1 MKGCKIFL
9 FIYLIFISTLCCA
22 QTNEIDSLKLLV
34 SASKDD
40 TFKVDQLLQLS
51 KAYASSFPESA
62 MSSGNEALHLAK
74 KLHYKT
80 GTAYALKSIGMAYYN
95 QAKYVDAVE
104 NWNQSY
110 LLFDSI
116 GDRANEALML
126 SNIGS
131 VYMNQGDYAKA
142 LDYFFKSL
150 QISEQR
156 KDRINMARAMGNIG
170 TAYSN
175 NEFTHGKALDYYL
188 KALAISE
195 ELDDKNTMGA
205 ALVNLGEVYLKQN
218 KDDSALYYFKGSLK
232 AYENTENVP
241 YSLNDIGKIYTKKG
255 NYNLAQQYH
264 EKALAFALK
273 GNLQLDIVQS
283 YLGLGSNSYKSGN
296 YSSARD
302 AYEKARSIAHDIN
315 SKNDLKEAYKGLAD
329 TYAAT
334 KDFSHAYK
342 YQTLYTNIK
351 DTLINFDI
359 AQKITNLQNNFELQ
373 RKQAQIDSLTRN
385 KQLQTLELKRQEFV
399 RNTLIA
405 SLVFVF
411 IITFVLFKLYRKVGR
426 RTTQLRRSLEEL
438 KATQAQLIQSEKM
451 ASLGLLT
458 AGIGHEIQNPLN
470 FVNNFSELNVELL
483 QELEEG
489 PLSKL
494 SEVDKTEADEIV
506 RDLAQNMEKINH
518 HGKRADAIIKGMLQH
533 SRKNTGQMESTNIN
547 ALADEYLRLSY
558 HGLNPKDKSSKI
570 NIDTNY
576 DEVLSSNEGKID
588 INPQDFGRVLLNLYN
603 NAFYSMTEKKAK
615 LGPGYEPI
623 LTVVT
628 QKLNDKIEIRV
639 KDNGGGIAQNVLDK
653 IFQPFFT
660 TKPTGQGTGLG
671 LSLSYD
677 ITKAHG
683 GDLKVLTREGEFA
696 EFIIDIPTN

>member
-9 FIYLIFISTLCCA
+9 FIYFIFISTLCCA
-22 QTNEIDSLKLLV
+22 QTKEIDSLKLLV

-40 TFKVDQLLQLS
+40 TSKVDQLLELS

-62 MSSGNEALHLAK
+62 MSSSNEALHLAK
-74 KLHYKT
+74 KLRYET

-95 QAKYVDAVE
+95 QAKYVETIE

-110 LLFDSI
+110 ILFDSI
-116 GDRANEALML
+116 GDKANEALML

-131 VYMNQGDYAKA
+131 VYLNQGDYAKA

-150 QISEQR
+150 QISELR
-156 KDRINMARAMGNIG
+156 KDKINMARAMGNIG

-175 NEFTHGKALDYYL
+175 NEFTYGKALDYYL
-188 KALAISE
+188 KALEISE
-195 ELDDKNTMGA
+195 EMDDKNTMGA
-205 ALVNLGEVYLKQN
+205 ALVNLGEAYLKQN
-218 KDDSALYYFKGSLK
+218 KDDSALYYFKRSLK
-232 AYENTENVP
+232 AYENTENIP
-241 YSLNDIGKIYTKKG
+241 YSLNDIGDIYTKKG
-255 NYNLAQQYH
+255 NYTLARQYH

-273 GNLQLDIVQS
+273 RNLQLDVAQS
-283 YLGLGSNSYKSGN
+283 YIGLGDNAYKRGN
-296 YSSARD
+296 YTFALET
-302 AYEKARSIAHDIN
+302 YEKGRSIAEKIN
-315 SKNDLKEAYKGLAD
+315 SKNELKEAYKGLAD
-329 TYAAT
+329 SYAAT
-334 KDFSHAYK
+334 KDFSRAYK

-351 DTLINFDI
+351 DTLINLDI
-359 AQKITNLQNNFELQ
+359 AQTITKLQNNFELQ
-373 RKQAQIDSLTRN
+373 MKQAQIDSLTRN
-385 KQLQTLELKRQEFV
+385 KKLQTLELKRQEFV

-411 IITFVLFKLYRKVGR
+411 IITFILFKLYRKVGR
-426 RTTQLRRSLEEL
+426 RTMQLRRSLEEL

-451 ASLGLLT
+451 ASLGSLT

-470 FVNNFSELNVELL
+470 FVNNFSEINVELL

-494 SEVDKTEADEIV
+494 SEGDKLDADEIIK
-506 RDLAQNMEKINH
+506 DLTQNMEKISH

-558 HGLNPKDKSSKI
+558 HGLNPKDKSFKI
-570 NIDTNY
+570 KIDTTY
-576 DEVLSSNEGKID
+576 DEALSSNEGKID

-615 LGPGYEPI
+615 LGQGYEPI
-623 LTVVT
+623 LTFVT
-628 QKLNDKIEIRV
+628 QKLNNKIEIRV
-639 KDNGGGIAQNVLDK
+639 KDNGSGISQKVLDK

-677 ITKAHG
+677 IIKAHG
-683 GDLKVLTREGEFA
+683 GDLKVSTEEGEFA